1 MNRQELIDRIKV
13 SNIHVWSKQMAGK
26 EEVFVEGR
34 IEYFED
40 FVEHLVADVLDV
52 LNKSDQI
59 RSMLTSSV
67 ILEENFFGEGD
78 ES

>member
-1 MNRQELIDRIKV
+1 MNRQELIDRIKA
-13 SNIHVWSKQMAGK
+13 SNVHVWSKTFAGK

-40 FVEHLVADVLDV
+40 FVEALVADVLDV
-52 LNKSDQI
+52 LNEGDQI

-67 ILEENFFGEGD
+67 ILKEKFFGEGD